1 MNQEPLTLYKL
12 IVLYLLNKVSFPL
25 TMAQVS
31 DLILEKEYT
40 SYLTLQQVINE
51 LAQAGLITAKTLVN
65 RTHLQITEEGRNT
78 LSYFENRISDAI
90 KTDIGEY
97 LKKNELEMRNESSIQ
112 SNYYKA
118 VNGEFETELTAVD
131 KDVNLVTIRLTVAFT
146 EELAIS
152 ICENWQ
158 KNNREIYQYLTTAL
172 FLKYVIAASPGS
184 HCHLFFRGLSPK
196 VLPMSRPHP
205 RARYFFFT
213 LRHQLLHCIPTLQK
227 GLIVCLTRQIP
238 VVPFMPCAQSF
249 SAAVSCSHSSRK
261 NHPSFASSIR
271 KQFSSAPMFAASS
284 RVRILS
290 IPKSSRLFSV
300 SSTFL
305 VRFCTS
311 ALFSTDGCR

>member
-40 SYLTLQQVINE
+40 NYLTLQQVINE

-65 RTHLQITEEGRNT
+65 RTHLQITDEGRNT
-78 LSYFENRISDAI
+78 LFYFENRISDAI

-131 KDVNLVTIRLTVAFT
+131 KDVNLVTIRLTVPT

-158 KNNREIYQYLTTAL
+158 KITGRFI
-172 FLKYVIAASPGS
+172 
-184 HCHLFFRGLSPK
+184 
-196 VLPMSRPHP
+196 
-205 RARYFFFT
+205 
-213 LRHQLLHCIPTLQK
+213 
-227 GLIVCLTRQIP
+227 
-238 VVPFMPCAQSF
+238 
-249 SAAVSCSHSSRK
+249 
-261 NHPSFASSIR
+261 SI
-271 KQFSSAPMFAASS
+271 
-284 RVRILS
+284 
-290 IPKSSRLFSV
+290 
-300 SSTFL
+300 
-305 VRFCTS
+305 
-311 ALFSTDGCR
+311 

>member
-40 SYLTLQQVINE
+40 NYLTLQQVINE

-65 RTHLQITEEGRNT
+65 RTHLQITAEGRNT

-131 KDVNLVTIRLTVAFT
+131 KDVNLVTIRLTVPT

-172 FLKYVIAASPGS
+172 F
-184 HCHLFFRGLSPK
+184 
-196 VLPMSRPHP
+196 
-205 RARYFFFT
+205 
-213 LRHQLLHCIPTLQK
+213 
-227 GLIVCLTRQIP
+227 
-238 VVPFMPCAQSF
+238 
-249 SAAVSCSHSSRK
+249 
-261 NHPSFASSIR
+261 
-271 KQFSSAPMFAASS
+271 
-284 RVRILS
+284 
-290 IPKSSRLFSV
+290 
-300 SSTFL
+300 
-305 VRFCTS
+305 
-311 ALFSTDGCR
+311 

>member
-40 SYLTLQQVINE
+40 NYLTLQQVINE

-65 RTHLQITEEGRNT
+65 RTHLQITEEGRNNI
-78 LSYFENRISDAI
+78 SYFENRISDAI

-131 KDVNLVTIRLTVAFT
+131 KDVNLVTIRLTVPT

-172 FLKYVIAASPGS
+172 F
-184 HCHLFFRGLSPK
+184 
-196 VLPMSRPHP
+196 
-205 RARYFFFT
+205 
-213 LRHQLLHCIPTLQK
+213 
-227 GLIVCLTRQIP
+227 
-238 VVPFMPCAQSF
+238 
-249 SAAVSCSHSSRK
+249 
-261 NHPSFASSIR
+261 
-271 KQFSSAPMFAASS
+271 
-284 RVRILS
+284 
-290 IPKSSRLFSV
+290 
-300 SSTFL
+300 
-305 VRFCTS
+305 
-311 ALFSTDGCR
+311 

>member
-40 SYLTLQQVINE
+40 NYLTLQQVINE

-65 RTHLQITEEGRNT
+65 RTHLQITDEGRNT
-78 LSYFENRISDAI
+78 LFYFENRISDAI

-131 KDVNLVTIRLTVAFT
+131 KDVNLVTIRLTVPT

-172 FLKYVIAASPGS
+172 F
-184 HCHLFFRGLSPK
+184 
-196 VLPMSRPHP
+196 
-205 RARYFFFT
+205 
-213 LRHQLLHCIPTLQK
+213 
-227 GLIVCLTRQIP
+227 
-238 VVPFMPCAQSF
+238 
-249 SAAVSCSHSSRK
+249 
-261 NHPSFASSIR
+261 
-271 KQFSSAPMFAASS
+271 
-284 RVRILS
+284 
-290 IPKSSRLFSV
+290 
-300 SSTFL
+300 
-305 VRFCTS
+305 
-311 ALFSTDGCR
+311 

>member
-40 SYLTLQQVINE
+40 NYLTLQQVINE

-65 RTHLQITEEGRNT
+65 RTHLQITDEGRNT
-78 LSYFENRISDAI
+78 LFYFENRISDAI

-131 KDVNLVTIRLTVAFT
+131 KDVNLVTIRLTVPT

-158 KNNREIYQYLTTAL
+158 KNNREIYQFLTTAL
-172 FLKYVIAASPGS
+172 F
-184 HCHLFFRGLSPK
+184 
-196 VLPMSRPHP
+196 
-205 RARYFFFT
+205 
-213 LRHQLLHCIPTLQK
+213 
-227 GLIVCLTRQIP
+227 
-238 VVPFMPCAQSF
+238 
-249 SAAVSCSHSSRK
+249 
-261 NHPSFASSIR
+261 
-271 KQFSSAPMFAASS
+271 
-284 RVRILS
+284 
-290 IPKSSRLFSV
+290 
-300 SSTFL
+300 
-305 VRFCTS
+305 
-311 ALFSTDGCR
+311 

>member
-40 SYLTLQQVINE
+40 SYLTLQ
-51 LAQAGLITAKTLVN
+51 QAGLITAKTLVN

-131 KDVNLVTIRLTVAFT
+131 KDVNLVTIRLTVPT

-172 FLKYVIAASPGS
+172 F
-184 HCHLFFRGLSPK
+184 
-196 VLPMSRPHP
+196 
-205 RARYFFFT
+205 
-213 LRHQLLHCIPTLQK
+213 
-227 GLIVCLTRQIP
+227 
-238 VVPFMPCAQSF
+238 
-249 SAAVSCSHSSRK
+249 
-261 NHPSFASSIR
+261 
-271 KQFSSAPMFAASS
+271 
-284 RVRILS
+284 
-290 IPKSSRLFSV
+290 
-300 SSTFL
+300 
-305 VRFCTS
+305 
-311 ALFSTDGCR
+311 

>member
-65 RTHLQITEEGRNT
+65 RTHLQ
-78 LSYFENRISDAI
+78 
-90 KTDIGEY
+90 
-97 LKKNELEMRNESSIQ
+97 
-112 SNYYKA
+112 KA

-131 KDVNLVTIRLTVAFT
+131 KDVNLVTIRLTVPT

-172 FLKYVIAASPGS
+172 F
-184 HCHLFFRGLSPK
+184 
-196 VLPMSRPHP
+196 
-205 RARYFFFT
+205 
-213 LRHQLLHCIPTLQK
+213 
-227 GLIVCLTRQIP
+227 
-238 VVPFMPCAQSF
+238 
-249 SAAVSCSHSSRK
+249 
-261 NHPSFASSIR
+261 
-271 KQFSSAPMFAASS
+271 
-284 RVRILS
+284 
-290 IPKSSRLFSV
+290 
-300 SSTFL
+300 
-305 VRFCTS
+305 
-311 ALFSTDGCR
+311 